1 MSVRGNV
8 LSGNCPFGEL
18 YFGKLSAGEM
28 SSGNCPSRKTP
39 SGKGPLGKCLSRNCP
54 DTPPD
59 NTTMV
64 EIVLLY
70 FMSRKKFPLFENQ
83 STQILII
90 FGHNILIYYYINS
103 LTYWLI
109 IYKYIRINTLQQ
121 LSLFIVLWLEIIW
134 IYFMYVQFRVRVYSV
149 NKVIFLY
156 GRRVVYE
163 LKSFTW
169 TSSLIHIQP
178 DEKVDELALSHDIS
192 QHFNSLLF

>member
-1 MSVRGNV
+1 MSFRGIVR
-8 LSGNCPFGEL
+8 
-18 YFGKLSAGEM
+18 
-28 SSGNCPSRKTP
+28 SGNCPSGNCR
-39 SGKGPLGKCLSRNCP
+39 SGKCLRGTVRRGKVLRGKDRWGNVCRETVRIP
-54 DTPPD
+54 H

-70 FMSRKKFPLFENQ
+70 FMSGKKFPLFENQ